1 MQIVIDPEKCIA
13 SGECVS
19 LCPQNA
25 ISIQDGVA
33 VVDDNLCDY
42 DGICIPAC
50 PQGAISFTE

>member
-1 MQIVIDPEKCIA
+1 MKIVVDPQKCIA

>member
-1 MQIVIDPEKCIA
+1 MQIIIDPQKCTA
-13 SGECVS
+13 SGECVVV
-19 LCPQNA
+19 CPQNA

-50 PQGAISFTE
+50 PQGAISFSE